1 MVVDP
6 MGVSQSAQLWEI
18 QLCGVS
24 SACIGNPISSAPTW
38 TCIDQSDGKRSG
50 LVGTIFLL
58 VEARDIVRHSNWTF
72 WVSYVIARMA
82 MEFEAMRNVD
92 PVEEYVE
99 SLKLNMESLNGV
111 KVSLTRA

>member
-1 MVVDP
+1 
-6 MGVSQSAQLWEI
+6 
-18 QLCGVS
+18 
-24 SACIGNPISSAPTW
+24 
-38 TCIDQSDGKRSG
+38 
-50 LVGTIFLL
+50 
-58 VEARDIVRHSNWTF
+58 
-72 WVSYVIARMA
+72 MA